1 MNFVADEGVD
11 QQIVMALREKG
22 YNVLYI
28 DELTDGATD
37 DLVLQLANEQSRIL
51 MTRDKDF
58 GELVYRD
65 KKVHSGIIL
74 NRLYTLKSDK
84 KAELVTKIIEEFG
97 EELIGSFTVIQ
108 PGKIRIRKL

>member
-11 QQIVMALREKG
+11 QQIVIALRENG
-22 YNVLYI
+22 HDVLYI
-28 DELTDGATD
+28 AELASGINDNM
-37 DLVLQLANEQSRIL
+37 VLQFTNEQNRIL

-74 NRLYTLKSDK
+74 NRLYELNSAK
-84 KAELVTKIIEEFG
+84 KAELVAKTIEEFG